1 MKLRFRSSND
11 KKEKKQ
17 SAKSTNTKD
26 KDNELDKNNF
36 NNEITKSL
44 NENVSNIK
52 TMLGEPSD
60 LTVRELT
67 GKTSTQKCA
76 ILYIGGLV
84 DEQLVQNNIIKTIQ
98 ENLQKSDDPTI
109 DHIYEAVIAI
119 AGTKKAQTL
128 DEVSYALLSGST
140 ILYLDGYETALLIS
154 AKGGEKRSIDEP
166 PSEALIR
173 GPREGFIE
181 DIHTNI
187 AMVRRI
193 LKDPNLR
200 IKTYETGK
208 RSKQKIAVIYVA
220 GITNEKIVDEV
231 NRRLK
236 SMDTDYA
243 LSAGH
248 VEQWIQDSF
257 LSPFPQLLE
266 TERPDRIASSV
277 LQGKVGILVEGTPVA
292 LLAPIVFADTLK
304 SLGDYSQRWMTA
316 TIWRL
321 IRYLSAFIAMFAPA
335 LYIALVSYHPEML
348 PTKLVFSIQAS
359 REGVPFPAVIEAFL
373 MAITFDILHEAGVR
387 LPKLIGSTIGI
398 VGGLVIGES
407 AVSAG
412 IVSPIMVI
420 VTALTA
426 IASFTTPQYSVA
438 ISFRNLRY
446 SFMFAAAILGLF
458 GIVLVYIMI
467 NIHMVNLKSFG
478 TPYTT
483 PFAPVY
489 FSDWKDL
496 FIRSPLTMLGKRPS
510 FYKTKDKKKLST
522 SKGRNDK

>member
-1 MKLRFRSSND
+1 MKLIFRKS
-11 KKEKKQ
+11 KHKKQ
-17 SAKSTNTKD
+17 SKKQKQSTTSASSNS
-26 KDNELDKNNF
+26 NSF
-36 NNEITKSL
+36 NLQITKNL
-44 NENVSNIK
+44 EENINSIK
-52 TMLGEPSD
+52 TMLGEPGD
-60 LTVRELT
+60 LTARKLT
-67 GKTSTQKCA
+67 GKNENQTCA

-84 DEQLVQNNIIKTIQ
+84 DDQLVQNNILKTIQ
-98 ENLQKSDDPTI
+98 ENIQQSDQITLDTI
-109 DHIYEAVIAI
+109 YQDVIAI
-119 AGTKKAQTL
+119 SDTQKTKQL
-128 DEVSYALLSGST
+128 DDVSYALLSGST
-140 ILYLDGYETALLIS
+140 IFYMDGSDSALLIS
-154 AKGGEKRSIDEP
+154 AKGGVKRSIEEP
-166 PSEALIR
+166 QSEALIR

-200 IKTYETGK
+200 IKIHETGR

-220 GITNEKIVDEV
+220 GITNEKIVEEV
-231 NRRLK
+231 NFRLK
-236 SMDTDYA
+236 NIDTDYA

-266 TERPDRIASSV
+266 TERPDRIASAV

-292 LLAPIVFADTLK
+292 LTAPIVFADTLK
-304 SLGDYSQRWMTA
+304 SLGDYSQRWVTA

-359 REGVPFPAVIEAFL
+359 REGVPFPAVVEAFM
-373 MAITFDILHEAGVR
+373 MAVTFDILHEAGVR

-420 VTALTA
+420 ITALTA

-438 ISFRNLRY
+438 ITFRNLRY
-446 SFMFAAAILGLF
+446 AFMIAASILGLL
-458 GIVLVYIMI
+458 GIILVYIML

-483 PFAPVY
+483 PFAPLY
-489 FSDWKDL
+489 LQDWKDL
-496 FIRSPLTMLGKRPS
+496 FIRAPLTMLKQRPS
-510 FYKTKDKKKLST
+510 FYKPEDKEKLASE
-522 SKGRNDK
+522 KGRNGQ